1 MRYSKPFL
9 APNGKIYCLGSTK
22 IVGVIDTIARTFTEV
37 GTAANQQYGFMVLGG
52 NGVVYAFPQNAS
64 GIGTL
69 NLTTNVIT
77 ANVIAGGTGYY
88 GGILGPDGNIYL
100 YQISAGNIGV
110 LNTKTNTLSVL
121 TATSVGYRSAVLAAN
136 GNIYLGATD
145 VILFSG
151 VSLIPTLNFCL
162 TPYVNNGA
170 NRT

>member
-1 MRYSKPFL
+1 MTIYGNKQIDSC
-9 APNGKIYCLGSTK
+9 GKS
-22 IVGVIDTIARTFTEV
+22 
-37 GTAANQQYGFMVLGG
+37 
-52 NGVVYAFPQNAS
+52 
-64 GIGTL
+64 L
-69 NLTTNVIT
+69 N
-77 ANVIAGGTGYY
+77 
-88 GGILGPDGNIYL
+88 PSEKD
-100 YQISAGNIGV
+100 IGV